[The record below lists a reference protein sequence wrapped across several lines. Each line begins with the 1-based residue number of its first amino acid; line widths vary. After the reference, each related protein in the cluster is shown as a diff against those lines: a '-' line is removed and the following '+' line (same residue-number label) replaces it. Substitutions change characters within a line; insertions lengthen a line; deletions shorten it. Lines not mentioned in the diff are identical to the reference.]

1 MNLGQGKGPFAP
13 TRAIAVLI
21 DPRNQ
26 QRQKIGAGLP
36 PTPTFA
42 PTMNGVCRINRLQDV
57 QLTELK
63 HTRHIG
69 GVLQKATV
77 GFHAVLANVEA
88 LHFLFG
94 VHPQA
99 HGGL

>member
-1 MNLGQGKGPFAP
+1 VGQGKQPLAP

-21 DPRNQ
+21 DPGNQ
-26 QRQKIGAGLP
+26 KRQKIGASLS

-42 PTMNGVCRINRLQDV
+42 PTMGGCSINRLQHV
-57 QLTELK
+57 QFTELK
-63 HTRHIG
+63 HTSHIG

-94 VHPQA
+94 VHS
-99 HGGL
+99 